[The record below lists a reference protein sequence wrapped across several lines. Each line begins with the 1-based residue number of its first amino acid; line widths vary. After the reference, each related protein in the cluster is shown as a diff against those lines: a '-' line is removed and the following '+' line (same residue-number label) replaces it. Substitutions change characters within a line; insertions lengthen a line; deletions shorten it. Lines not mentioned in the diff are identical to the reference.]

1 MRVVSPDNDQGVYE
15 PLTPGQIETVRL
27 GIHLGNDP
35 STFAPRLREVA
46 GEVAPD
52 MLVSATG
59 PLGDVFEGDWYL
71 LRAVILGVWLL
82 VCVLL
87 ALAASGIY
95 AIMSFSVA
103 ERTTEIGIRSA
114 LGASRR
120 EVIISVARRAMA
132 QIAVGVLLGLPFA
145 AVFLVNDD
153 GSRYVGAGRTLVVGV
168 VVMTV
173 VGLAAC
179 TGPTLRALRI
189 HPREAMNGDG

>member
-1 MRVVSPDNDQGVYE
+1 
-15 PLTPGQIETVRL
+15 
-27 GIHLGNDP
+27 
-35 STFAPRLREVA
+35 
-46 GEVAPD
+46 
-52 MLVSATG
+52 
-59 PLGDVFEGDWYL
+59 
-71 LRAVILGVWLL
+71 
-82 VCVLL
+82 
-87 ALAASGIY
+87 
-95 AIMSFSVA
+95 
-103 ERTTEIGIRSA
+103 
-114 LGASRR
+114 
-120 EVIISVARRAMA
+120 MA

>member
-1 MRVVSPDNDQGVYE
+1 
-15 PLTPGQIETVRL
+15 
-27 GIHLGNDP
+27 
-35 STFAPRLREVA
+35 
-46 GEVAPD
+46 

-59 PLGDVFEGDWYL
+59 PLGEVFEGDWYL

-145 AVFLVNDD
+145 AAFLVNGD
-153 GSRYVGAGRTLVVGV
+153 GSRYVDAGRSLVVGI